1 MTGFK
6 NLIMRENVVQL
17 AVAVVIGTQVSD
29 LVKQFVQPFIDPLGR
44 PAWICSTSTHAEPG
58 RGCWGRT
65 CLSPSV
71 TSSGEAELCGGVA
84 GRRPPWRLSRGGA
97 ASRPAPRH

>member
-6 NLIMRENVVQL
+6 NFLMRGNVVQL
-17 AVAVVIGTQVSD
+17 AVAVVIGTQFSD
-29 LVKQFVQPFIDPLGR
+29 LVRQFVRPFIDPLGR
-44 PAWICSTSTHAEPG
+44 PAWIRSTSTNAEPG
-58 RGCWGRT
+58 RGCWGRA

-84 GRRPPWRLSRGGA
+84 GQHPPWRPSRGGA
-97 ASRPAPRH
+97 ASRPAPWH